1 MKIISKISKFLPI
14 FLLVAVLQSCSN
26 DDDNGND
33 PQPMNIVET
42 AIATPQLNSLVAAL
56 QAADGNLVSV
66 LNGSGPFTVLAPTND
81 AFAAFLSDNGFASL
95 DEVPTDVLSQIL
107 LNHVIAGNVTSTN
120 LTTAGSGYTSTS
132 ATGPGGNNLSL
143 YFNTTTADGVEFNNV
158 SSVVAGG
165 ADISATNGTIHIVD
179 AVIGLPTVVTHAAA
193 NPNFTTLVG
202 LLDQQGLVAT
212 LDGTASSPFTV
223 FAPSNDA
230 FTAFETENPGVLAS
244 LTSPQVTSVLTYHV
258 VAGANVLST
267 AIPAGPIT
275 TLETG
280 TFTITGAT
288 ITDEENRDTDIVA
301 FDVQG
306 TNGVIHVISNVLLP
320 EL

>member
-14 FLLVAVLQSCSN
+14 LLLVAVLQSCSN

-42 AIATPQLNSLVAAL
+42 AIATPQLSSLVAAL

-66 LNGSGPFTVLAPTND
+66 LNGSGPFTVLAPTNE
-81 AFAAFLSDNGFASL
+81 AFAAFLEANNTTLEDIDKGLLAQ
-95 DEVPTDVLSQIL
+95 VL

-288 ITDEENRDTDIVA
+288 ITDEADRDTDIVA

>member
-1 MKIISKISKFLPI
+1 
-14 FLLVAVLQSCSN
+14 
-26 DDDNGND
+26 
-33 PQPMNIVET
+33 VET
-42 AIATPQLNSLVAAL
+42 ALVTPQLSSLVAAL
-56 QAADGNLVSV
+56 QAADGDLVNV
-66 LNGSGPFTVLAPTND
+66 LSGSGPFTVLAPTNE
-81 AFAAFLSDNGFASL
+81 AFNAFLEANNTTLEDIDKGLLAQ
-95 DEVPTDVLSQIL
+95 VL
-107 LNHVIAGNVTSTN
+107 LNHVIAGNVTSSN

-143 YFNTTTADGVEFNNV
+143 YFNTSSGVEFNGV
-158 SSVVAGG
+158 SSVVTP
-165 ADISATNGTIHIVD
+165 DISATNGTVHIVD

-193 NPNFTTLVG
+193 NPNFITLVG
-202 LLDQQGLVAT
+202 LLDQQGLVTT

-244 LTSPQVTSVLTYHV
+244 LTSDQVTSVLTYHV

-267 AIPAGPIT
+267 GIPAGPIT

-280 TFTITGAT
+280 TFTITGTT
-288 ITDEENRDTDIVA
+288 INDEADRDTNIVA

-320 EL
+320 QL

>member
-14 FLLVAVLQSCSN
+14 LFLVAVLQSCSN
-26 DDDNGND
+26 DDDNNGND
-33 PQPMNIVET
+33 PQPLNIVET
-42 AIATPQLNSLVAAL
+42 AIATPQLSSLVAAL
-56 QAADGNLVSV
+56 QAADGNLVNV
-66 LNGSGPFTVLAPTND
+66 LSGSGPFTVLAPTNE
-81 AFAAFLSDNGFASL
+81 AFTAFLSENGFANL
-95 DEVPTDVLSQIL
+95 EAVPTDVLSQIL

-143 YFNTTTADGVEFNNV
+143 YFNTSSGVEFNGV
-158 SSVVAGG
+158 SSVTS

-193 NPNFTTLVG
+193 NPNFTTLVS

-230 FTAFETENPGVLAS
+230 FTTFETENPGVLAS
-244 LTSPQVTSVLTYHV
+244 LTSDQVTSVLTYHV

-267 AIPAGPIT
+267 GIPAGPIT

-280 TFTITGAT
+280 TFTITGTT
-288 ITDEENRDTDIVA
+288 ITDEEDRDTNIVA

-320 EL
+320 QL

>member
-1 MKIISKISKFLPI
+1 M
-14 FLLVAVLQSCSN
+14 
-26 DDDNGND
+26 
-33 PQPMNIVET
+33 ET
-42 AIATPQLNSLVAAL
+42 ALVTPQLSSLVAAL
-56 QAADGNLVSV
+56 QAADGDLVNV
-66 LNGSGPFTVLAPTND
+66 LSGSGPFTVLAPTNE
-81 AFAAFLSDNGFASL
+81 AFNAFLEANNTTLEDIDKGLLAQ
-95 DEVPTDVLSQIL
+95 VL
-107 LNHVIAGNVTSTN
+107 LNQVIAGNVTSSN

-143 YFNTTTADGVEFNNV
+143 YFNTSSGVEFNGV
-158 SSVVAGG
+158 SSVVTP
-165 ADISATNGTIHIVD
+165 DISATNGTVHIVD

-193 NPNFTTLVG
+193 NPNFITLVG
-202 LLDQQGLVAT
+202 LLDQQGLVTT

-244 LTSPQVTSVLTYHV
+244 LTSDQVTSVLTYHV

-267 AIPAGPIT
+267 GIPAGPIT

-280 TFTITGAT
+280 TFTITGTT
-288 ITDEENRDTDIVA
+288 INDEADRDTNIVA

-320 EL
+320 QL

>member
-1 MKIISKISKFLPI
+1 M
-14 FLLVAVLQSCSN
+14 
-26 DDDNGND
+26 
-33 PQPMNIVET
+33 ET
-42 AIATPQLNSLVAAL
+42 ALVTPQLSSLVAAL
-56 QAADGNLVSV
+56 QAADGDLVNV
-66 LNGSGPFTVLAPTND
+66 LSGSGPFTVLAPTNE
-81 AFAAFLSDNGFASL
+81 AFNAFLEANNTTLEDIDKGLLAQ
-95 DEVPTDVLSQIL
+95 VL
-107 LNHVIAGNVTSTN
+107 LNHVIAGNVTSSN

-143 YFNTTTADGVEFNNV
+143 YFNTSSGVEFNGV
-158 SSVVAGG
+158 SSVVTP
-165 ADISATNGTIHIVD
+165 DISATNGTVHIVD

-193 NPNFTTLVG
+193 NPNFITLVG
-202 LLDQQGLVAT
+202 LLDQQGLVTT

-230 FTAFETENPGVLAS
+230 FTAFETENHGVLAS
-244 LTSPQVTSVLTYHV
+244 LTSDQVTSVLTYHV

-267 AIPAGPIT
+267 GIPAGPIT

-280 TFTITGAT
+280 TFTITGTT
-288 ITDEENRDTDIVA
+288 INDEADRDTNIVA

-320 EL
+320 QL

>member
-1 MKIISKISKFLPI
+1 M
-14 FLLVAVLQSCSN
+14 
-26 DDDNGND
+26 
-33 PQPMNIVET
+33 ET
-42 AIATPQLNSLVAAL
+42 ALVTPQLSSLVAAL
-56 QAADGNLVSV
+56 QAADGDLVNV
-66 LNGSGPFTVLAPTND
+66 LSGSGPFTVLAPTNE
-81 AFAAFLSDNGFASL
+81 AFNAFLEANNTTLEDIDKGLLAQ
-95 DEVPTDVLSQIL
+95 VL
-107 LNHVIAGNVTSTN
+107 LNHVIAGNVTSSN

-143 YFNTTTADGVEFNNV
+143 YFNTSSGVEFNGV
-158 SSVVAGG
+158 SSVVTP
-165 ADISATNGTIHIVD
+165 DISATKWTVHIVD
-179 AVIGLPTVVTHAAA
+179 AVIGWPTVVTHAAA
-193 NPNFTTLVG
+193 NPNFITLVG
-202 LLDQQGLVAT
+202 LLDQQGLVTT

-244 LTSPQVTSVLTYHV
+244 LTSDQVTSVLTYHV

-267 AIPAGPIT
+267 GIPAGPIT

-280 TFTITGAT
+280 TFTITGTT
-288 ITDEENRDTDIVA
+288 INDEADRDTNIVA

-320 EL
+320 QL

>member
-14 FLLVAVLQSCSN
+14 LLLVAVLQSCSN
-26 DDDNGND
+26 DDDNNGND
-33 PQPMNIVET
+33 PQPLNIVET
-42 AIATPQLNSLVAAL
+42 AIATPQLSSLVAAL
-56 QAADGNLVSV
+56 QAADGNLVNV
-66 LNGSGPFTVLAPTND
+66 LSGSGPFTVLAPTNE
-81 AFAAFLSDNGFASL
+81 AFTAFLSENGFANL
-95 DEVPTDVLSQIL
+95 EAVPTDVLSQIL

-120 LTTAGSGYTSTS
+120 LTTAGSGYASTS

-158 SSVVAGG
+158 SSVIA

-193 NPNFTTLVG
+193 NPNFTTLVS

-230 FTAFETENPGVLAS
+230 FTTFETENPGVLAS
-244 LTSPQVTSVLTYHV
+244 LTSDQVTSVLTYHV

-267 AIPAGPIT
+267 GIPAGPIT

-280 TFTITGAT
+280 TFTITGTT
-288 ITDEENRDTDIVA
+288 ITDEEDRDTNIVA

-320 EL
+320 QL

>member
-1 MKIISKISKFLPI
+1 M
-14 FLLVAVLQSCSN
+14 
-26 DDDNGND
+26 
-33 PQPMNIVET
+33 ET
-42 AIATPQLNSLVAAL
+42 ALVTPQLSCLVAAL
-56 QAADGNLVSV
+56 QAADGDLVNV
-66 LNGSGPFTVLAPTND
+66 LSGSGPFTVLAPTNE
-81 AFAAFLSDNGFASL
+81 AFNAFLEANNTTLEDIDKGLLAQ
-95 DEVPTDVLSQIL
+95 VL
-107 LNHVIAGNVTSTN
+107 LNHVIAGNVTSSN

-143 YFNTTTADGVEFNNV
+143 YFNTSSGVEFNGV
-158 SSVVAGG
+158 SSVVTP
-165 ADISATNGTIHIVD
+165 DISATNGTVHIVD

-193 NPNFTTLVG
+193 NPNFITLVG
-202 LLDQQGLVAT
+202 LLDQQGLVTT

-230 FTAFETENPGVLAS
+230 FTAFETENHGVLAS
-244 LTSPQVTSVLTYHV
+244 LTSDQVTSVLTYHV

-267 AIPAGPIT
+267 GIPAGPIT

-280 TFTITGAT
+280 TFTITGTT
-288 ITDEENRDTDIVA
+288 INDEADRDTNIVA

-320 EL
+320 QL

>member
-1 MKIISKISKFLPI
+1 M
-14 FLLVAVLQSCSN
+14 
-26 DDDNGND
+26 
-33 PQPMNIVET
+33 ET
-42 AIATPQLNSLVAAL
+42 ALVTPQLSSLVAAL
-56 QAADGNLVSV
+56 QAADGDLVNV
-66 LNGSGPFTVLAPTND
+66 LSGSGPFTVLAPTNE
-81 AFAAFLSDNGFASL
+81 AFNAFLEANNTTLEDIDKGLLAQ
-95 DEVPTDVLSQIL
+95 VL
-107 LNHVIAGNVTSTN
+107 LNHVIAGNVTSSN
-120 LTTAGSGYTSTS
+120 LTTAVSGYTSTS

-143 YFNTTTADGVEFNNV
+143 YFNTSSGVEFNGV
-158 SSVVAGG
+158 SSVVTP
-165 ADISATNGTIHIVD
+165 DISATNGTVHIVD

-193 NPNFTTLVG
+193 NPNFITLVG
-202 LLDQQGLVAT
+202 LLDQQGLVTT

-244 LTSPQVTSVLTYHV
+244 LTSDQVTSVLTYHV

-267 AIPAGPIT
+267 GIPAGPIT

-280 TFTITGAT
+280 TFTITGTT
-288 ITDEENRDTDIVA
+288 INDEADRDTNIVA

-320 EL
+320 QL

>member
-42 AIATPQLNSLVAAL
+42 ALATPQLSSLVAAL
-56 QAADGNLVSV
+56 QAADGDLVNV
-66 LNGSGPFTVLAPTND
+66 LNGSGPFTVLAPTD
-81 AFAAFLSDNGFASL
+81 AAFAAFLSENGFANL
-95 DEVPTDVLSQIL
+95 EAVPTDVLSQIL

-143 YFNTTTADGVEFNNV
+143 YFNTASGVEFNGV
-158 SSVVAGG
+158 SSVIN

-223 FAPSNDA
+223 FAPNNDA

-267 AIPAGPIT
+267 GIPAGPIT

-280 TFTITGAT
+280 TFTITGTT

>member
-1 MKIISKISKFLPI
+1 MKIILKISKILPI
-14 FLLVAVLQSCSN
+14 LLLVVSLQSCNN
-26 DDDNGND
+26 DDDNGNG
-33 PQPMNIVET
+33 PQPLNIVET
-42 AIATPQLNSLVAAL
+42 AIATPQLSNLVAAL
-56 QAADGNLVSV
+56 QVADGNLVNV
-66 LNGSGPFTVLAPTND
+66 LNGSGPFTVLAPTNE
-81 AFAAFLSDNGFASL
+81 AFATFLSDNGFASL
-95 DEVPTDVLSQIL
+95 DDVPTDVLSQIL
-107 LNHVIAGNVTSTN
+107 LNHVISGNVSSTA
-120 LTTAGSGYTSTS
+120 LTTAGSGYTSTN
-132 ATGPGGNNLSL
+132 ATGPGGNKLSL
-143 YFNTTTADGVEFNNV
+143 YFNTTSGVKFNGV
-158 SSVVAGG
+158 SSVITAN
-165 ADISATNGTIHIVD
+165 ISATNGTIHIVD
-179 AVIGLPTVVTHAAA
+179 AVIGLPTVVTHALA

-223 FAPSNDA
+223 FAPSNAA
-230 FTAFETENPGVLAS
+230 FTTFETENPGVLAS
-244 LTSPQVTSVLTYHV
+244 LTSSQVTSVLTYHV

-288 ITDEENRDTDIVA
+288 ITDEANRDTNIVA

-306 TNGVIHVISNVLLP
+306 TNGVIHALDNVLLP

>member
-1 MKIISKISKFLPI
+1 M
-14 FLLVAVLQSCSN
+14 
-26 DDDNGND
+26 
-33 PQPMNIVET
+33 ET
-42 AIATPQLNSLVAAL
+42 ALVTPQLSSLVAAL
-56 QAADGNLVSV
+56 QAADGDLVNV
-66 LNGSGPFTVLAPTND
+66 LSGSGPFTVLAPTNE
-81 AFAAFLSDNGFASL
+81 AFNAFLEANNTTLEDIDKGLLAQ
-95 DEVPTDVLSQIL
+95 VL
-107 LNHVIAGNVTSTN
+107 LNHVIAGNVTSSN

-143 YFNTTTADGVEFNNV
+143 YFNTSSGVEFNGV
-158 SSVVAGG
+158 SSVVTP
-165 ADISATNGTIHIVD
+165 DISATNGTVHIVD

-193 NPNFTTLVG
+193 NPNFITLVG
-202 LLDQQGLVAT
+202 LLDQQGLVTT

-244 LTSPQVTSVLTYHV
+244 LTSDQVTSVLTYHV

-267 AIPAGPIT
+267 GIPAGPIT

-280 TFTITGAT
+280 TFTITGTT
-288 ITDEENRDTDIVA
+288 INDEADRDTNIVA

-320 EL
+320 QL

>member
-1 MKIISKISKFLPI
+1 M
-14 FLLVAVLQSCSN
+14 LQSCSN
-26 DDDNGND
+26 DDDNNGND
-33 PQPMNIVET
+33 PQPLNIVET
-42 AIATPQLNSLVAAL
+42 AIATPQLSSLVAAL
-56 QAADGNLVSV
+56 QAADGNLVNV
-66 LNGSGPFTVLAPTND
+66 LSGSGPFTVLAPTD
-81 AFAAFLSDNGFASL
+81 AAFASFLSENGFASL
-95 DEVPTDVLSQIL
+95 DDVPTDVLSQIL

-120 LTTAGSGYTSTS
+120 LTTAGSGYASTS

-143 YFNTTTADGVEFNNV
+143 YFNTASGVEFNGI
-158 SSVVAGG
+158 SSVIA
-165 ADISATNGTIHIVD
+165 ADISATNGTVHIVD
-179 AVIGLPTVVTHAAA
+179 AVIGIPTVVTHAAA
-193 NPNFTTLVG
+193 NPNFTTLVS

-230 FTAFETENPGVLAS
+230 FTTFETENPGVLAS
-244 LTSPQVTSVLTYHV
+244 LTSDQVTSVLTYHV

-267 AIPAGPIT
+267 GIPAGPIT

-280 TFTITGAT
+280 TFTITGTT
-288 ITDEENRDTDIVA
+288 INDEADRDTNIVA

-320 EL
+320 QL

>member
-1 MKIISKISKFLPI
+1 MKIISKISKILPLL
-14 FLLVAVLQSCSN
+14 FLVAVLQSCNS

-33 PQPMNIVET
+33 PQPLNIVET
-42 AIATPQLNSLVAAL
+42 ALVTPQLSSLVAAL
-56 QAADGNLVSV
+56 QAADGDLVSV

-81 AFAAFLSDNGFASL
+81 AFAAFLSANGFASL

-158 SSVVAGG
+158 SSVIS
-165 ADISATNGTIHIVD
+165 ADISATNGTVHIVD

-193 NPNFTTLVG
+193 NPNFTTLVS

-230 FTAFETENPGVLAS
+230 FTAFETENPGVLGG
-244 LTSPQVTSVLTYHV
+244 LTSDQVTSVLTYHV

-267 AIPAGPIT
+267 GIPAGPIT

-280 TFTITGAT
+280 TFTITGTT
-288 ITDEENRDTDIVA
+288 INDEADRDTNIVA

-320 EL
+320 QL